1 MTFLFGHTHK
11 PFELR
16 VGGYAG
22 FDNPIDVYNTGGW
35 VVDTLKPDTRA
46 GAAAVLIDEELN
58 VASLRLYNQR
68 TFGSSQVAVRV
79 ASDSSDNPL
88 AERLGS
94 RIDPQVDPWARL
106 SAVVAEA
113 VPERYACL
121 RTIINQ
127 GTAAA
132 KARPAPKRNRLDL

>member
-94 RIDPQVDPWARL
+94 IEDRPASRPLGPALGGGSGSGARAL
-106 SAVVAEA
+106 CLPTDHHQPRHRRRQGPSCAEA
-113 VPERYACL
+113 
-121 RTIINQ
+121 Q
-127 GTAAA
+127 
-132 KARPAPKRNRLDL
+132 PA